1 MKNRDIVIFSTADW
15 DTPYWTNKQH
25 TAVHLAKLGYR
36 VLYVETVGIRP
47 PSARSGRDLGRL
59 WSRLLRGLRGPR
71 KVQSGIWVLSPL
83 TVPFGHGRAL
93 ITRLNRMLLTAFI
106 RFSLLLTGIH
116 KPLLWTYHPYMLGVA
131 DSINHDKVVY
141 HCVDDLTAIPGVDVQ
156 AFRSAE
162 RALLRQADVVF
173 TTSEKLTKICQQDNA
188 NVHFMPNVVDYEH
201 FSSARNIQSIPADLA
216 AIPEP
221 RIGYIGVLSDFK
233 VDFQLIHDVALGKPG
248 WHWVLIGEERE
259 GQASP
264 LVKQLRGMPNVHF
277 LGYKR
282 YDELPGYLAGIQV
295 ATLPTLINQYTD
307 SMFPMKY
314 YEYVSAGKK
323 VVGTALAFAQA
334 GELDINVA
342 SNAEEF
348 IDCLQLAL
356 EKPDWTEQESI
367 RLVGSNTWEQRIRR
381 MFKLMTAKVSGEL

>member
-1 MKNRDIVIFSTADW
+1 MKNTDIVIFSTADW

-59 WSRLLRGLRGPR
+59 WNRLLRGLRGPR
-71 KVQSGIWVLSPL
+71 KVQTGIWVLSPL

-93 ITRLNRMLLTAFI
+93 ITRLNRILLSTFV
-106 RFSLLLTGIH
+106 RFSLLLTGIR

-131 DSINHDKVVY
+131 DSIAHEKIVY
-141 HCVDDLTAIPGVDVQ
+141 HCVDDLAAIPGVDEE
-156 AFRSAE
+156 AFRGAE
-162 RALLRQADVVF
+162 RDLLQRADVVF
-173 TTSEKLTKICQQDNA
+173 TTSEKLTKICQQGNA

-201 FSSARNIQSIPADLA
+201 FSSARYIKSLPEDLA

-221 RIGYIGVLSDFK
+221 RVGYIGVLSDFK
-233 VDFQLIHDVALGKPG
+233 VDFQLILDVARAKPD

-282 YDELPGYLAGIQV
+282 YDELPAYLAGIQV
-295 ATLPTLINQYTD
+295 ATLPTLVNEYTD

-314 YEYVSAGKK
+314 FEYVSAGKK
-323 VVGTALAFAQA
+323 VVGTALAFTRSE
-334 GELDINVA
+334 GLSINVA
-342 SNAEEF
+342 TTTDEF
-348 IDCLQLAL
+348 IILLQQQLA
-356 EKPDWTEQESI
+356 KPDWSEQESVQ
-367 RLVGSNTWEQRIRR
+367 LVGPNTWEQRIQR
-381 MFKLMTAKVSGEL
+381 MLQLMSVKVPEEA